1 MKMGGEGVARAVEGE
16 VAGDQVVDP
25 HPVHLHLPLLPPLP
39 SKDSDLDP
47 RVIVLAPW
55 MSLNGGMKSL
65 LRSLR

>member
-25 HPVHLHLPLLPPLP
+25 HPVHLQLLPPLP
-39 SKDSDLDP
+39 PKVNDLDH

-55 MSLNGGMKSL
+55 MNLNGGMKSL
-65 LRSLR
+65 LQSLR